1 MIACRAAGVR
11 LVAATVRRVP
21 RGTLS
26 SQAATLAAVLCA
38 AVFWSGCAAVR
49 RPVAAVPPPVLP
61 TAAELQAVLAQRR
74 EHVRSLRA
82 LAHIRYRDPEGS
94 NSSREA
100 IAVARP
106 DRLRVEV
113 LSLFGSVFVLVA
125 DDGALTAYAR
135 QENTV
140 YHGHASPENLWRY
153 VRLTLPVHDLVDL
166 VLGTPPP
173 RQAEESRVSFDAPSG
188 SIRLRQDSARG
199 TQVVWFSLAALPL
212 SAEEQGA
219 DGQTQ
224 WRATFGDYEDQDGF
238 ALATHIA
245 LEVPGW
251 QRSLE
256 IALEDIDLNPKLDPP
271 VFAVQVP
278 PGAKVVNLDSVA
290 H

>member
-1 MIACRAAGVR
+1 MIACGAAGGR
-11 LVAATVRRVP
+11 LVATTLRRVP
-21 RGTLS
+21 GGTLS
-26 SQAATLAAVLCA
+26 SQTVALAAVLCA
-38 AVFWSGCAAVR
+38 AVLWSGCAAVR
-49 RPVAAVPPPVLP
+49 GPVAAVPPPVLP
-61 TAAELQAVLAQRR
+61 TAAELRAVLAQRR

-82 LAHIRYRDPEGS
+82 LAHIRYRDPEES

-135 QENTV
+135 RDNTV
-140 YHGHASPENLWRY
+140 YRGHASPENLWRY

-199 TQVVWFSLAALPL
+199 AQVVWFSPAALPL
-212 SAEEQGA
+212 GAEEQGV

-224 WRATFGDYEDQDGF
+224 WRARFGDYEDQNGF

-245 LEVPGW
+245 LEVPEW

-256 IALEDIDLNPKLDPP
+256 IALEDVDLNPKLDAS
-271 VFAVQVP
+271 VFAVQTP

-290 H
+290 D